1 MKHLFNNLSEDEKK
15 AILEQHYGNKDLL
28 NEQPTQ
34 PGRFGGIGQEI
45 RAGIEGRQD
54 RRTAKRANRQMNR
67 TTGGVSRNTQLE
79 QVQGKISSWMNW
91 MIKQINTIDPA
102 LDGLMNEAENVG
114 GTHPHFK
121 YIDETIKKYMATL
134 TSLKSL
140 SETIS
145 KNKGTEKPL
154 PELTVTEKP
163 SAPAAAPAAAPAT
176 NTAAGA
182 EGEGGT
188 ETVVQ

>member
-54 RRTAKRANRQMNR
+54 RRAAKRANRQMNR

-91 MIKQINTIDPA
+91 MIKQINTISPK
-102 LDGLMNEAENVG
+102 E
-114 GTHPHFK
+114 
-121 YIDETIKKYMATL
+121 
-134 TSLKSL
+134 
-140 SETIS
+140 
-145 KNKGTEKPL
+145 
-154 PELTVTEKP
+154 
-163 SAPAAAPAAAPAT
+163 
-176 NTAAGA
+176 
-182 EGEGGT
+182 
-188 ETVVQ
+188 

>member
-1 MKHLFNNLSEDEKK
+1 MKHLFNNLSEEEKK
-15 AILEQHYGNKDLL
+15 QILEQHYGNKELL

-54 RRTAKRANRQMNR
+54 RRAAKRANRQMNR

-121 YIDETIKKYMATL
+121 YIDDTIKNYMTAL
-134 TSLKSL
+134 TSLKTL
-140 SETIS
+140 SETIA

-163 SAPAAAPAAAPAT
+163 SAPAAAPATAQSANA
-176 NTAAGA
+176 AAGD
-182 EGEGGT
+182 EEGT

>member
-1 MKHLFNNLSEDEKK
+1 MKHLFNNLSEEEKK
-15 AILEQHYGNKDLL
+15 AILEQHYGKEQII

-54 RRTAKRANRQMNR
+54 RRAAKRANRQMNR

-91 MIKQINTIDPA
+91 MIKQINTIDPT
-102 LDGLMNEAENVG
+102 LETLVKEAETVG
-114 GTHPHFK
+114 GKHPHFK
-121 YIDETIKKYMATL
+121 YINDTINKYRATL
-134 TSLKSL
+134 QSLKTL

-154 PELTVTEKP
+154 PELTVTEVP
-163 SAPAAAPAAAPAT
+163 SATSTTAPAT
-176 NTAAGA
+176 NTAAG
-182 EGEGGT
+182 EQEGT